1 MLEEMKA
8 NIPEMR
14 FGASSRWYEGAP
26 LGNGDLGTIVFE
38 SDDALVFAVGK
49 NDMWD
54 RRFTAEIQPQPK
66 PVCRISVW
74 QTPEETGTGKCSLQ
88 PVTHALSLREAEL
101 VTCASHLKVVARV
114 QKDRNLVLLRLS
126 GIRRNTIVSLSRP
139 PDSTNTG
146 IAPPRLRI
154 SGELAMVEQDLPA
167 EPTYPNRFRCIV
179 AAQAIGAAA
188 PASRPGDIIW
198 QINKDCL
205 IAIAVVTT
213 RDHADPV
220 KRAKKLIQDALQTG
234 DPLLR
239 ERHVRAW
246 EKYWA
251 QSWVRIDDPELHGL
265 WYQWMYV
272 LASAT
277 RPGAVAPGLFSP
289 WIVEDKSMW
298 HGSYTI
304 DYNFQQTYCAALS
317 SNHPELLDPYFA
329 EVEAMLPAA
338 RRLAREQY
346 GRDGLRFPH
355 EMFPISPHDWPW
367 KDGYLVETLWLLQHF
382 WEYYLFTRDE
392 SFLAQ
397 RCYPIIAECADF
409 VASLMVK
416 GADGAYSLPNYSS
429 LEHPKLPGARNGT
442 PALGL
447 ARYIL
452 KAAIAGA
459 ATLGK
464 GKQARKWSA
473 VLDNL
478 APYPRSRNQL
488 GEIFV
493 DCESE
498 DDLYYLSP
506 PVELSKGG
514 WRPSKLDGNHGAWMY
529 YNLPNSLMQV
539 WPAGQ
544 IDMDSPP
551 EELLTAIRT
560 WMTIKLEGLNNLV
573 SHHVIAARLGIV
585 SYQAFKRDLADRRLP
600 NGFVTTRANRLT
612 PDFDYDSGYFAYWT
626 YGIYTE
632 NCCIPLVINEMM
644 LQSHNGVVKVF
655 TAFDPYR
662 KAEFHNL
669 RAQGAFLVSAEV
681 DRGFVK
687 WVEIEPT
694 RSGSC
699 RVRLPWPY
707 YVLEALGTDSSGH
720 VKAVRH
726 ADDILFQAQ
735 AGCRYRLTP
744 KTKVYRP
751 PKR

>member
-1 MLEEMKA
+1 MLEELKVE
-8 NIPEMR
+8 IPEMT

-54 RRFTAEIQPQPK
+54 RRFAAEIQPQPK
-66 PVCRISVW
+66 PVCRISLW
-74 QTPEETGTGKCSLQ
+74 QTSKETGPARCPLQ
-88 PVTHALSLREAEL
+88 PITHALSLREAEL
-101 VTCASHLKVVARV
+101 VTCASHFKATSRV
-114 QKDRNLVLLRLS
+114 QKDRNLILLRLS
-126 GIRRNTIVSLSRP
+126 GIDRNTVISLCRAPDATKSGVQP
-139 PDSTNTG
+139 PQ
-146 IAPPRLRI
+146 LRI
-154 SGELAMVEQDLPA
+154 EGDLGMIVQDLPA
-167 EPTYPNRFRCIV
+167 EPTYPNGFRCI
-179 AAQAIGAAA
+179 AAALVIGAGA
-188 PASRPGDIIW
+188 PASTPGDIRW
-198 QINKDCL
+198 EINEDCL
-205 IAIAVVTT
+205 VAIAVVTT
-213 RDHADPV
+213 RDHADPG
-220 KRAKKLIQDALQTG
+220 KRAKELIQEVRRTG
-234 DPLLR
+234 DSILR
-239 ERHVRAW
+239 ESHVREW
-246 EKYWA
+246 EMYWA
-251 QSWVRIDDPELHGL
+251 RCWVRIDDPELHGL

-298 HGSYTI
+298 RGSYTI

-338 RRLAREQY
+338 RRLARKQY
-346 GRDGLRFPH
+346 GREGLKFPH
-355 EMFPISPHDWPW
+355 EMFPVNLQDWPW
-367 KDGYLVETLWLLQHF
+367 KDGNLVETLWLLQHF
-382 WEYYLFTRDE
+382 WEYFLFTRDE

-409 VASLMVK
+409 LASLVAE
-416 GADGAYSLPNYSS
+416 GADGTFSLPNYSS

-452 KAAIAGA
+452 KAAIAGGEI
-459 ATLGK
+459 LGK
-464 GKQARKWSA
+464 EERIAKWRN
-473 VLDNL
+473 VLENL
-478 APYPRSRNQL
+478 PPYPRSVNQL

-498 DDLYYLSP
+498 DDTYNASP

-529 YNLPNSLMQV
+529 YNLPNSLIQV

-551 EELLTAIRT
+551 QELLTAIRT

-585 SYQAFKRDLADRRLP
+585 SYEAFKRDVADRRLP

-612 PDFDYDSGYFAYWT
+612 RDFDYDSGYFAYWT

-632 NCCIPLVINEMM
+632 NCGIPLVINEMM
-644 LQSHNGVVKVF
+644 LQSHNGVIKVF
-655 TAFDPYR
+655 PALDPYR
-662 KAEFHNL
+662 KAEFHHL

-694 RSGSC
+694 QPGRC
-699 RVRLPWPY
+699 RMRLPWPY
-707 YVLEALGTDSSGH
+707 YSLEAIGTDSSGD
-720 VKAVRH
+720 VKAVRN

-744 KTKVYRP
+744 KIKVHRP